1 MKRNN
6 SVIMIAICFLILVS
20 MGLGLV
26 SIPRGSIP

>member
-26 SIPRGSIP
+26 FYPRRE